1 MMMRNG
7 GGGMEDRR
15 LNKYISDSGYC
26 SRREAD
32 LLIQQGKV
40 RINGRVAVLGERVPA
55 GAQVQVGKTLI
66 ADTGDKVYL
75 ALNKPVGIVCTAE
88 PREPMNIVDFVG
100 YPARIY
106 PIGRLDKDSEG
117 LILLTSD
124 GDIVN
129 RILRASERHDKEYEV
144 QVDKPVTPE
153 FLERM
158 AQGVPVLGQVTLPCR
173 VRKTGTDSFR
183 IILIQGLNRQIR
195 RMCEYLGYTVVHL
208 RRLRIMHITLGNMR
222 PGHWR
227 HLTDREVRQ
236 LMDTLNTSAD
246 RTGHHGGP
254 RGNQIVP
261 AADPPDRRRR
271 ISAHP
276 RRRRPSED

>member
-1 MMMRNG
+1 
-7 GGGMEDRR
+7 MEDRR
-15 LNKYISDSGYC
+15 LNKYISDSGFC

-32 LLIQQGKV
+32 QLIQQGKV
-40 RINGRVAVLGERVPA
+40 RIDGRVAVLGERVPP
-55 GAQVQVGKTLI
+55 GAQVYVGKELI

-75 ALNKPVGIVCTAE
+75 ALNKPVGIVCTADQ
-88 PREPMNIVDFVG
+88 REPQNIVDFVG

-124 GDIVN
+124 GDVVN
-129 RILRASERHDKEYEV
+129 RILRASERHEKEYEV
-144 QVDKPVTPE
+144 RVDKPVTPE

-158 AQGVPVLGQVTLPCR
+158 AKGVPVLGQVTLPCR

-183 IILIQGLNRQIR
+183 IVLIQGLNRQIR
-195 RMCEYLGYTVVHL
+195 RMCEFLGYNVINL

-227 HLTDREVRQ
+227 LLTDNEVRQ
-236 LMDTLNTSAD
+236 LMDTLNAAPAKTKTTPGERGEKDAAGNSTAD
-246 RTGHHGGP
+246 RG
-254 RGNQIVP
+254 R
-261 AADPPDRRRR
+261 ALPPISRPLRRRKPE
-271 ISAHP
+271 A
-276 RRRRPSED
+276 